1 MSWVPAEQVL
11 QAVQFQRQA
20 ISEQEKRLAEV
31 TTYHQTE
38 RQKLDVERRA
48 ATDDLGQALLPRL
61 DAASIAAAASSTGMV
76 NLPTENIPGQ
86 LEARRAWL
94 VSRLQQIASAPEYA
108 QRELLR
114 HPRTGSLTRALGEA
128 NEYRNLANQF
138 VAECEEHPRFEQI
151 LEAGFGTAEEKA
163 AWWRYSYWQN
173 RSAAADLVTKS
184 GKATF
189 AEVREEYT
197 KREQDVATYD
207 AEIGQ
212 LRQQIAAGE
221 QLEREYATLYEEH
234 HTLDARGLAHT
245 RGRLVQHLLGVD
257 AATVTQRLKAASSPF
272 TMLFL
277 RASGLAAKATYLDGI
292 HTSNA
297 GEVARDLGAQKAK
310 LDNIETKTRRRWG
323 PMLADKYQKLT
334 VDPRPRYDKRFQR
347 WGKVYQTVYVYD
359 RWDRARYYDDLL
371 WWDLMTRGRYDGSF
385 IPEVQTY
392 HQMHPDYAFDP
403 NWKTLAAQD
412 PDDIDDSA
420 AAAAS
425 VRADTE
431 SDGIDDAAT
440 TADVS

>member
-1 MSWVPAEQVL
+1 
-11 QAVQFQRQA
+11 
-20 ISEQEKRLAEV
+20 V
-31 TTYHQTE
+31 TAYHQTE
-38 RQKLDVERRA
+38 RQKIDADRRA
-48 ATDDLGQALLPRL
+48 ANDDLGQALLPRL

-76 NLPTENIPGQ
+76 NLPAEDLPGK

-114 HPRTGSLTRALGEA
+114 HPHTGSLTRALAEA
-128 NEYRNLANQF
+128 NEYRNLAHEF
-138 VAECEEHPRFEQI
+138 VAECEDHPRFEQL
-151 LEAGFGTAEEKA
+151 LEGGFGTAEEKA
-163 AWWRYSYWQN
+163 PWWRYSYWQN
-173 RSAAADLVTKS
+173 RSAAADIVTKS
-184 GKATF
+184 GKASF
-189 AEVREEYT
+189 ADVREEYS
-197 KREQDVATYD
+197 KRQQDVATYD
-207 AEIGQ
+207 GEISQ
-212 LRQQIAAGE
+212 LRQQIDAGE
-221 QLEREYATLYEEH
+221 QIEREYATLWEEH
-234 HTLDARGLAHT
+234 HTLDARGLAQT

-257 AATVTQRLKAASSPF
+257 AATVTQRLNAASSPL

-292 HTSNA
+292 HATNA
-297 GEVARDLGAQKAK
+297 GEVTRDLGAQKVK
-310 LDNIETKTRRRWG
+310 LDNIETKTRRRWA
-323 PMLADKYQKLT
+323 PMADDKYQKLT

-403 NWKTLAAQD
+403 NWKTLAAH
-412 PDDIDDSA
+412 DDDVDDSA

-425 VRADTE
+425 ARADAE
-431 SDGIDDAAT
+431 SAGIDDAAIAT
-440 TADVS
+440 DVS